1 MRLNSVTNIFEGETG
16 GYQLILDVVVI
27 GATVPSGQSMRKTLI
42 LLDLR
47 TSGSE

>member
-1 MRLNSVTNIFEGETG
+1 MRLNSVTNMFEGEIG
-16 GYQLILDVVVI
+16 GYQLILDAVVI
-27 GATVPSGQSMRKTLI
+27 GATVPSGKSMRKTLI

>member
-1 MRLNSVTNIFEGETG
+1 MRLNSVTNMFEGEIG
-16 GYQLILDVVVI
+16 GYQLILDAVVI
-27 GATVPSGQSMRKTLI
+27 RATVPSRQSMRKTLI